1 MPRKA
6 RLIVAWLLIC
16 LPVVAAIVCQVHTMP
31 LDHEHAMPSH
41 SHSGSSGPPLLDFS
55 CISMA
60 AVLPTIVM
68 LASLLFHM
76 VHARPLLLKRTVLAF
91 PPFIPPRRLS
101 CQRFSHSVSGV
112 THI

>member
-6 RLIVAWLLIC
+6 CLIVALLLIC
-16 LPVVAAIVCQVHTMP
+16 LPVVAAIACQAHTVQH
-31 LDHEHAMPSH
+31 DHEHAMPGH
-41 SHSGSSGPPLLDFS
+41 SHPGSSVPPLLDFS

-76 VHARPLLLKRTVLAF
+76 VLARPMVLKHTVLAF

-101 CQRFSHSVSGV
+101 C
-112 THI
+112 